1 MRAEV
6 LAARLKEGAGAAD
19 AKSQATST
27 LPPRSTPSLF
37 GILSP
42 VLFSPVGRLSHR
54 KARSRGRMSPG
65 RLHVR
70 TSTRL
75 SAASLASETSSIN
88 VVDAA
93 ELLVLPPLPP
103 LLLLLLLAAN
113 GEAA

>member
-27 LPPRSTPSLF
+27 LPPPSTPSPL
-37 GILSP
+37 GLLSS
-42 VLFSPVGRLSHR
+42 VLISPIVELSHR
-54 KARSRGRMSPG
+54 EARSLGRTSPG

-93 ELLVLPPLPP
+93 ELLLLPPLPP